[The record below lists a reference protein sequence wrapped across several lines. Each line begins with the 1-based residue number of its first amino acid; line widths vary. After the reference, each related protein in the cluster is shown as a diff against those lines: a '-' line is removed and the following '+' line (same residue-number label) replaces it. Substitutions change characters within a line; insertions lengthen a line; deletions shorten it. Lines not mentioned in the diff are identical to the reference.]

1 MLDTIP
7 SALFKSVSRVLSDK
21 NMKTLFFIGISTNL
35 IKLSSEVLF
44 YNENV
49 KTLNSELERVKLY
62 SI

>member
-21 NMKTLFFIGISTNL
+21 NMKTLFFIDISTNL